1 MSITIEPYSEWSIVV
16 RGDTN
21 AFKKHLAD
29 IGGTWAPKLTKG
41 GPGWIFKKKDKEG
54 VEKLRSDIDS
64 GKISPSED
72 NEESAVSDRSSS
84 SRPAAA
90 SSSSSSSSSGDWVP
104 MKTYLALLARV
115 ERLEAICSHSPFA
128 DSSSKVV
135 KSGPKEIE
143 FDDADDADVA
153 EEENDK
159 AVTGLLR
166 KKKVAKKT
174 VMKKA
179 KE

>member
-16 RGDTN
+16 RGDTKS
-21 AFKKHLAD
+21 FKKHLAD
-29 IGGTWAPKLTKG
+29 LGGTWNTKLTKG

-64 GKISPSED
+64 GKISPSDD
-72 NEESAVSDRSSS
+72 NEESEISDRSS

-90 SSSSSSSSSGDWVP
+90 SSSSSSSGDWVP

-115 ERLEAICSHSPFA
+115 ERLESICSHSPFV
-128 DSSSKVV
+128 DSSSKKAV

-143 FDDADDADVA
+143 FEDDAEDADVA

-166 KKKVAKKT
+166 KKKVVKK
-174 VMKKA
+174 VVKKA

>member
-16 RGDTN
+16 RGDTKS
-21 AFKKHLAD
+21 FKKHLAD
-29 IGGTWAPKLTKG
+29 LGGTWNTKLTKG

-72 NEESAVSDRSSS
+72 NDESEVSDRSS

-90 SSSSSSSSSGDWVP
+90 SSSSSSLSSIGDWVP

-128 DSSSKVV
+128 DSSV
-135 KSGPKEIE
+135 KKSSAPNEIE
-143 FDDADDADVA
+143 FEDDADVE
-153 EEENDK
+153 EEENDR
-159 AVTGLLR
+159 AVIGLLR
-166 KKKVAKKT
+166 KKKVAKK
-174 VMKKA
+174 VVVKKA
-179 KE
+179 VTKE

>member
-16 RGDTN
+16 RGDTKS
-21 AFKKHLAD
+21 FKKHLTD
-29 IGGTWAPKLTKG
+29 LGGTWNTKLTKG

-64 GKISPSED
+64 GKVIASED
-72 NEESAVSDRSSS
+72 NEESEISDRSS

-90 SSSSSSSSSGDWVP
+90 ATTSSSSSSSGDWVP

-115 ERLEAICSHSPFA
+115 ERLESICSHSPFV
-128 DSSSKVV
+128 DSSSKKA

-143 FDDADDADVA
+143 FEDD

-166 KKKVAKKT
+166 KKKV
-174 VMKKA
+174 VKKA
-179 KE
+179 TVKSE